1 MMLDFFFSVSFLS
14 GINNTNISHFQFS
27 SVSQSCLTLF
37 NDVEFDHLF
46 EILLASFLL
55 YSYFAPFLFHRY
67 FYGKIFGDSIKIL
80 FLDPLSPI
88 GF

>member
-1 MMLDFFFSVSFLS
+1 MMLDFFSVSFLS
-14 GINNTNISHFQFS
+14 SINNTNIYHFS
-27 SVSQSCLTLF
+27 
-37 NDVEFDHLF
+37 DVEFDHLF
-46 EILLASFLL
+46 EILFASFLL

-67 FYGKIFGDSIKIL
+67 FYGKMFGDSIKIL